1 MARLTDDQRE
11 KILADFHAGKSQREL
26 AKRYEVSPAT
36 INSLC
41 KGLEP
46 KNLDKVNAL
55 TRIKTELAEQ
65 TEHEVNAVQ
74 KEVDE
79 RVKHILFFNSAAI
92 RNVQEAMAEPCASQQ
107 DFKARA
113 ETISKGREV
122 VLGKTPE
129 TAIQINNTPAK
140 EIGALRL
147 IPLTADD

>member
-41 KGLEP
+41 KGIEP

-74 KEVDE
+74 KEVEE
-79 RVKHILFFNSAAI
+79 RTKHILFFNSAAI
-92 RNVQEAMAEPCASQQ
+92 RNVQEAMNEPCASQQ
-107 DFKARA
+107 DFRARA
-113 ETISKGREV
+113 ETIVKGRET
-122 VLGKTPE
+122 VLGKSPE
-129 TAIQINNTPAK
+129 TAVQINNVPPV
-140 EIGALRL
+140 IHVSFPG
-147 IPLTADD
+147 

>member
-41 KGLEP
+41 KGIEP
-46 KNLDKVNAL
+46 KNIDKVNAL

-79 RVKHILFFNSAAI
+79 RMKHILFFNSAAI
-92 RNVQEAMAEPCASQQ
+92 RNVQEAMNEPCASQQ
-107 DFKARA
+107 DFRARA
-113 ETISKGREV
+113 ETIVKGRET
-122 VLGKTPE
+122 VLGKSPE
-129 TAIQINNTPAK
+129 TAVQINNVPPV
-140 EIGALRL
+140 IHVSFPG
-147 IPLTADD
+147 

>member
-1 MARLTDDQRE
+1 MARLNDDQRE

-41 KGLEP
+41 KGIEP
-46 KNLDKVNAL
+46 KNIDKVNAL

-79 RVKHILFFNSAAI
+79 RMKHILFFNSAAI
-92 RNVQEAMAEPCASQQ
+92 RNVQEAMNEPCASQQ
-107 DFKARA
+107 DFRARA
-113 ETISKGREV
+113 ETIVKGRET
-122 VLGKTPE
+122 VLGKSPE
-129 TAIQINNTPAK
+129 TAVQINNAPPV
-140 EIGALRL
+140 IHVSFPG
-147 IPLTADD
+147 

>member
-1 MARLTDDQRE
+1 MARLNDDQRE

-41 KGLEP
+41 KGIEP
-46 KNLDKVNAL
+46 KNIDKVNAL

-79 RVKHILFFNSAAI
+79 RMRHILFFNSAAI
-92 RNVQEAMAEPCASQQ
+92 RNVQEAMNEPCASQQ
-107 DFKARA
+107 DFRARA
-113 ETISKGREV
+113 ETIVKGRET
-122 VLGKTPE
+122 VLGKSPE
-129 TAIQINNTPAK
+129 TAVQINNAQPV
-140 EIGALRL
+140 INVSFPG
-147 IPLTADD
+147 

>member
-41 KGLEP
+41 KGIEP
-46 KNLDKVNAL
+46 KNIDKVNAL

-79 RVKHILFFNSAAI
+79 RMKHILFFNSAAI
-92 RNVQEAMAEPCASQQ
+92 RNVQEAMNEPCASQQ
-107 DFKARA
+107 DFRARA
-113 ETISKGREV
+113 ETIVKGRET
-122 VLGKTPE
+122 VLGKSPE
-129 TAIQINNTPAK
+129 TAVQINNAQPV
-140 EIGALRL
+140 INVSFPG
-147 IPLTADD
+147 

>member
-1 MARLTDDQRE
+1 MARLNDDQRE

-41 KGLEP
+41 KGIEP
-46 KNLDKVNAL
+46 KNIDKVNAL

-79 RVKHILFFNSAAI
+79 RMKHILFFNSAAI
-92 RNVQEAMAEPCASQQ
+92 RNVQEAMNEPCASQQ
-107 DFKARA
+107 DFRARA
-113 ETISKGREV
+113 ETIVKGRET
-122 VLGKTPE
+122 VLGKSPE
-129 TAIQINNTPAK
+129 TAVQINNAQPV
-140 EIGALRL
+140 INVSFPG
-147 IPLTADD
+147 

>member
-1 MARLTDDQRE
+1 MARLNDEQRD

-41 KGLEP
+41 KGIEP

-79 RVKHILFFNSAAI
+79 RMKHILFFNSAAI
-92 RNVQEAMAEPCASQQ
+92 RNVQEAMNEPCASQQ
-107 DFKARA
+107 DFRARA
-113 ETISKGREV
+113 ETIVKGRET
-122 VLGKTPE
+122 VLGKSPE
-129 TAIQINNTPAK
+129 TAVQINNAPPV
-140 EIGALRL
+140 INVSFPG
-147 IPLTADD
+147 